1 VCGKARLEKEFP
13 FDIDVKSRG
22 ILLASMP
29 PIFRCPDK
37 RTELC
42 MKEDSPPPMFAVKWI

>member
-1 VCGKARLEKEFP
+1 VCGKARLEKEFS

-29 PIFRCPDK
+29 PIFRCPDVPK
-37 RTELC
+37 RELNC
-42 MKEDSPPPMFAVKWI
+42 A